1 MERLL
6 TRCGP
11 TRRLGFFVV
20 VPAASPSVKKL
31 LQAAPSF
38 LAWSLPIPVGEYA
51 FVAGSDYYHPRRY
64 VTPHEDEAGKGGG
77 GEGGGGDGILLLALL
92 SKGARATA
100 CASTYQ
106 LTPVRQRLLLEA
118 FASFKHE
125 AARDALGPPPA
136 DLTRPASVRGQEAE
150 EWWW

>member
-20 VPAASPSVKKL
+20 VPAASASVKKL

-38 LAWSLPIPVGEYA
+38 LVWSLPVPVGEYA
-51 FVAGSDYYHPRRY
+51 LVAGSDYYHPRRY
-64 VTPHEDEAGKGGG
+64 VTPREDEASKG
-77 GEGGGGDGILLLALL
+77 GEGKGNGILLLALL
-92 SKGARATA
+92 SKGARAPA
-100 CASTYQ
+100 CASTYH
-106 LTPVRQRLLLEA
+106 LTPARQRLLLEA

-136 DLTRPASVRGQEAE
+136 DLTRPVSVRGQEAE